1 MKTVRNNWISKK
13 QDADFLIARFL
24 DFSENFDILHFW
36 KDTTVFPKLKE
47 VARYILAIPA
57 ADTTAERNFS
67 SAGLTLTPRR
77 TLLSRE
83 SLSELL
89 FIHTVRDVY
98 GPFHCCAHYTTPDIS
113 ENIRD
118 TRKFCSTL
126 LLEIPLGEILWNIK
140 NL

>member
-77 TLLSRE
+77 TLLSSE

-89 FIHTVRDVY
+89 FIHKNVQ
-98 GPFHCCAHYTTPDIS
+98 TP
-113 ENIRD
+113 
-118 TRKFCSTL
+118 KL
-126 LLEIPLGEILWNIK
+126 
-140 NL
+140 